1 MHLLGGKAL
10 FLSSDDIQLGTNET
24 LKVRLLSLSLLNR
37 QSLSVR
43 AYKAVPMP
51 A

>member
-24 LKVRLLSLSLLNR
+24 LKVLLACQCRMECQLC
-37 QSLSVR
+37 
-43 AYKAVPMP
+43 
-51 A
+51 

>member
-24 LKVRLLSLSLLNR
+24 MKVERALLVIIRSRLNWC
-37 QSLSVR
+37 
-43 AYKAVPMP
+43 
-51 A
+51 